1 MKKLALI
8 LAACFLVLSGCA
20 DYVGESRGAQI
31 EVVPVT
37 YSMSLKVKP
46 DQQDKARAKL
56 DGFINE
62 HWQYVSS
69 QGATIVWR
77 TKSGKEVADMYY
89 KQLLSRGVSQ
99 DKLSIEQ
106 GDAGFGARFDLELKT
121 TVHKSILPICDYP
134 RVGHYSELARGC
146 FSESA
151 RWQSMVNPEKML
163 TVSPPAQ
170 TESSVN

>member
-1 MKKLALI
+1 MKTLALI
-8 LAACFLVLSGCA
+8 IGVCSLALTGCA
-20 DYVGESRGAQI
+20 DHVGETRGTQI

-37 YSMSLKVKP
+37 YSMSLKLKP
-46 DQQDKARAKL
+46 DQKDKARAKL
-56 DGFINE
+56 DGFISE
-62 HWQYVSS
+62 HWQDVSS

-99 DKLSIEQ
+99 DKLTIEQ
-106 GDAGFGARFDLELKT
+106 GEAGFGARFDVELKM
-121 TVHKSILPICDYP
+121 TVHKSVLPVCDYP
-134 RVGHYSELARGC
+134 RAGHYSELAQGC

-170 TESSVN
+170 TEPSVN

>member
-8 LAACFLVLSGCA
+8 LGVCSLILTGCA
-20 DYVGESRGAQI
+20 DHVGESRGAQL

-37 YSMSLKVKP
+37 YSMSVKVKP
-46 DQQDKARAKL
+46 DQQDKALEKL
-56 DGFINE
+56 DGFIDE

-69 QGATIVWR
+69 QGATIIWR
-77 TKSGKEVADMYY
+77 TKSGKYVAEVYY

-99 DKLSIEQ
+99 DKLIIEQ
-106 GDAGFGARFDLELKT
+106 GDAGFGARFDLELKM
-121 TVHKSILPICDYP
+121 TVHKSVLPVCDYP
-134 RVGHYSELARGC
+134 RVGHYSEITRGC

-163 TVSPPAQ
+163 TVSPPAH

>member
-1 MKKLALI
+1 MKTLALI
-8 LAACFLVLSGCA
+8 IGVCSLALTGCA
-20 DYVGESRGAQI
+20 DYVGETRGTQI

-46 DQQDKARAKL
+46 DQKAKARAKL
-56 DGFINE
+56 DGFIDE
-62 HWQYVSS
+62 HWQDVSS

-99 DKLSIEQ
+99 DKLTIEQ
-106 GDAGFGARFDLELKT
+106 GEAGFGARFDVELKM
-121 TVHKSILPICDYP
+121 TVHKSVLPVCDYP
-134 RVGHYSELARGC
+134 RVGHYSELAQGC